1 MSPALRCYRCGE
13 RYEGATRVRC
23 ECGEP
28 LWFET
33 DATEFAWADRR
44 ERDGVWRY
52 DPLLPIDR
60 PAGLARAAG
69 GTPLVRSEGLDAAAG
84 CRVYVK
90 DEGEHP
96 TGAYKDRGSAVAVP
110 RATAAGDGA
119 VGTVSYGNMAM
130 STAAHAASLGRECAV
145 LVPDDISSV
154 RLELIGQ
161 YEPTI
166 VRVDGDYGA
175 LYGDALELSAT
186 LPVRF
191 LVSDD
196 PARISGYKTALFE
209 ICEAF
214 ALDAPDVPD
223 APDAIVLPTSSGG
236 FASGIWRGIRDL
248 EAAGLLDDPPR
259 LHLVQTAASDPI
271 TRAFDAGETD
281 PTPLGPD
288 ETGETIAHSIGNPDP
303 PSGGRALAAVR
314 DTGGAVVSVTD
325 DELRAAK
332 RRFAV
337 DGGFCVEPASAAS
350 LAGATRLSERGE
362 IAADDAVVLVPTG
375 TGFKELGAGDA
386 SVSTERASR
395 AALPERLASL
405 LGAR

>member
-1 MSPALRCYRCGE
+1 MSPALRCHRCGE
-13 RYEGATRVRC
+13 RYEDATRVRC
-23 ECGEP
+23 GCGEP

-33 DATEFAWADRR
+33 DAAAFTWADRR
-44 ERDGVWRY
+44 SHEGMWRY
-52 DPLLPIDR
+52 EPLLPIDR
-60 PAGLARAAG
+60 PDGLARAAG
-69 GTPLVRSEGLDAAAG
+69 GTPLVRSEGLDDAAG
-84 CRVYVK
+84 CRVCVK

-96 TGAYKDRGSAVAVP
+96 TGAYKDRGSAAAVP
-110 RATAAGDGA
+110 HATAAGDGA

-130 STAAHAASLGRECAV
+130 STAAHAASLGRECVV
-145 LVPDDISSV
+145 LVPDDISPV
-154 RLELIGQ
+154 RLELIDQ
-161 YEPTI
+161 YGPTI

-175 LYGDALELSAT
+175 LYGDALELSAA

-214 ALDAPDVPD
+214 APD
-223 APDAIVLPTSSGG
+223 APDALALPTSSGG
-236 FASGIWRGIRDL
+236 FASGLWRGIRDL

-259 LHLVQTAASDPI
+259 LYLVQTAASDPI
-271 TRAFDAGETD
+271 TRAFDAGAVD
-281 PTPLGPD
+281 PTPLSPE

-325 DELRAAK
+325 DEIRAAQ

-350 LAGATRLSERGE
+350 LAGVARLSERGE
-362 IAADDAVVLVPTG
+362 VDDDDAVVLLPTG

-386 SVSTERASR
+386 SVATERTSR

-405 LGAR
+405 LGVS